1 MPTPAQL
8 LLRLFLTLFFLGIV
22 EYYAFQSVKTL
33 TSGWAYNTQR
43 IINFVWWSVPVLF
56 ICFGFLAAFSDMRT
70 WAPSAKTILQSSF
83 VLVLVAKLV
92 MSSTMFIDDLRR
104 AGTFAVSKFMT
115 RPVDYSSRSKFLA
128 TAGIL
133 LAGVPFATL
142 TYGMLRNMYRFTF
155 HRVSIPVPNLADG
168 LQNLKIIQI
177 SDIHSGSFTK
187 RQPLVDAV
195 KMINDQQPD
204 IVFFTGD
211 LVNNIAPEIEQYL
224 DVFGAIRAK
233 YGVFSVLGNHD
244 YGDYQQW
251 ESEAA
256 KEQNLQN
263 LFAHHKAM
271 GWNLLLNENR
281 ILDINGAKLAVLGV
295 ENFGAKMN
303 FHKHGKL
310 DLTHAG
316 TNDADMRIL
325 LSHDPSHWDY
335 EVNSNPT
342 YQNIELTLSGHTHG
356 FQFGIEIPGWVKW
369 SPAQYAYKQWADLY
383 QTGKQFLYVNRGFGV
398 LGYPGR
404 VGILPEIT
412 ILTLQKA

>member
-1 MPTPAQL
+1 MPTPYEIMI
-8 LLRLFLTLFFLGIV
+8 RLFFTLFFLGVI
-22 EYYAFQSVKTL
+22 EYYAFLSIKTV
-33 TSGWAYNTQR
+33 SADWSYSTQR
-43 IINFVWWSVPVLF
+43 IVNIIWWAVPVAFVIL
-56 ICFGFLAAFSDMRT
+56 LTVAAFSDMRT
-70 WAPSAKTILQSSF
+70 WNPSAKTFFQVSFILA
-83 VLVLVAKLV
+83 LVTKLV
-92 MSSTMFIDDLRR
+92 MGSTMLLDDLRR
-104 AGTFAVSKFMT
+104 VGTFAVSKFTT

-133 LAGVPFATL
+133 LAAVPFGTL

-155 HRVSIPVPNLADG
+155 HRVNVPVADLAEG
-168 LQNLKIIQI
+168 LQGLKIIQI

-187 RQPLVDAV
+187 RQPLIDAM
-195 KMINDQQPD
+195 KMINDELPD

-211 LVNNIAPEIEQYL
+211 LVNNVATEIAQFL
-224 DVFGAIRAK
+224 DIFGTIKAK
-233 YGVFSVLGNHD
+233 HGVFSVLGNHD
-244 YGDYQQW
+244 YGDYLQW
-251 ESEAA
+251 ESEDA
-256 KEQNLQN
+256 KTQNLKD
-263 LFAHHKAM
+263 LFAHHKTM
-271 GWNLLLNENR
+271 GWDLMLNENR
-281 ILDINGAKLAVLGV
+281 ILDINGSKLAVLGV

-310 DLTHAG
+310 DITHKG
-316 TNDADMRIL
+316 TSDADMRIL

-356 FQFGIEIPGWVKW
+356 FQFGIEIPGWIKW
-369 SPAQYAYKQWADLY
+369 SPSQYAYKQWADLY

-412 ILTLQKA
+412 VLTLQKG

>member
-8 LLRLFLTLFFLGIV
+8 LLRLFLTFFFLGIV
-22 EYYAFQSVKTL
+22 EYYAFQSVKTV
-33 TSGWAYNTQR
+33 TANFSDNTQR
-43 IINFVWWSVPVLF
+43 ITNFIWWSVPILF
-56 ICFGFLAAFSDMRT
+56 VCFGLLAAFSDMRT
-70 WAPSAKTILQSSF
+70 WAPGAKTMLQASF

-92 MSSTMFIDDLRR
+92 MSTTMLIDDLRR
-104 AGTFAVSKFMT
+104 AGTFAVSKFTT

-128 TAGIL
+128 TAGIF

-155 HRVSIPVPNLADG
+155 HRVNIPVPNLAEG
-168 LQNLKIIQI
+168 LQNLKIIQL

-187 RQPLVDAV
+187 RQPLVDAI
-195 KMINDQQPD
+195 KMINDQEPD

-211 LVNNIAPEIEQYL
+211 LVNNTAPEIEQYL
-224 DVFGAIRAK
+224 DVFGKIKAK

-251 ESEAA
+251 ASEAA
-256 KEQNLQN
+256 KTQNLQD
-263 LFAHHKAM
+263 LFAHHKTM

-303 FHKHGKL
+303 FHKHGQL
-310 DLTHAG
+310 DITHAG

-342 YQNIELTLSGHTHG
+342 YKNIELTLSGHTHG

-369 SPAQYAYKQWADLY
+369 SPSQYAYKQWADLY